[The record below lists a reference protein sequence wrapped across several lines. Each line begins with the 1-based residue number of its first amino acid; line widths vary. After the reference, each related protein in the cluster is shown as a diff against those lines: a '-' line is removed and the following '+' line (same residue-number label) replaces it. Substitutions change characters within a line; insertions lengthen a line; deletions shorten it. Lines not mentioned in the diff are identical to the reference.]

1 MARIR
6 IFSASINDLY
16 YDTAKI
22 SKMSFDEAV
31 HFFNWED
38 EFGAAT
44 INMRQID
51 DCTENE
57 GLIAPEEIETGSPSD
72 TLLVWY
78 KIDCC

>member
-6 IFSASINDLY
+6 IFHVSLNDLY

-31 HFFNWED
+31 HFFNWD
-38 EFGAAT
+38 DDIHACNFG
-44 INMRQID
+44 MKQID

-57 GLIAPEEIETGSPSD
+57 GLLAPEEIETGSPSD

-78 KIDCC
+78 KVDCC